1 MTNRDAFGAVTFRGA
16 EHLTDSHTYSS
27 AVSYPPRSARY
38 ARLWRWA
45 LIVLFVAYLCVVG
58 SIVFAPVHVDS
69 GEAGGSLREF
79 LERGHAQGWLP
90 GFITYASIEQLSNV
104 IMFAPGGFLLML
116 LLFCRTRPWRRVGA
130 ITLGAIAVS
139 AGIELIQTA
148 MPERTGDPLDV
159 LMNGTGAF
167 IGSLTVW
174 GVHSLW
180 MRWVKR

>member
-1 MTNRDAFGAVTFRGA
+1 MSGVVLSGRSGRVFRVIG
-16 EHLTDSHTYSS
+16 
-27 AVSYPPRSARY
+27 
-38 ARLWRWA
+38 WA
-45 LIVLFVAYLCVVG
+45 LFALYCAAVAT
-58 SIVFAPVHVDS
+58 IVFAPQHVDDN
-69 GEAGGSLREF
+69 EAGSRLASL
-79 LERGHAQGWLP
+79 LDTGHAQGWLP

-116 LLFCRTRPWRRVGA
+116 LLFSRTRPWRRVGA
-130 ITLGAIAVS
+130 ITLGAVAVS

-167 IGSLTVW
+167 VGSLTAW
-174 GVHSLW
+174 GVHGLW

>member
-1 MTNRDAFGAVTFRGA
+1 MSGVVLSGRSGRVLRAVG
-16 EHLTDSHTYSS
+16 
-27 AVSYPPRSARY
+27 
-38 ARLWRWA
+38 WA
-45 LIVLFVAYLCVVG
+45 LFALYCVAVAT
-58 SIVFAPVHVDS
+58 IVFAPQHVDDN
-69 GEAGGSLREF
+69 EAGSRLASL
-79 LERGHAQGWLP
+79 LDTGHAQGWLP

-116 LLFCRTRPWRRVGA
+116 LLFCRARPWRRVGV
-130 ITLGAIAVS
+130 ITLGAVAVS

-167 IGSLTVW
+167 VGSLTAW

-180 MRWVKR
+180 MRWGKR

>member
-1 MTNRDAFGAVTFRGA
+1 MNGVVLSGRSGRVFRAVG
-16 EHLTDSHTYSS
+16 
-27 AVSYPPRSARY
+27 
-38 ARLWRWA
+38 WA
-45 LIVLFVAYLCVVG
+45 LFALYCVAVAI
-58 SIVFAPVHVDS
+58 IVFAPQHVDDN
-69 GEAGGSLREF
+69 EAGSRLTSL
-79 LERGHAQGWLP
+79 LDAGHAQGWLP

-116 LLFCRTRPWRRVGA
+116 LLFSRTRPWRRVGA
-130 ITLGAIAVS
+130 ITLGAVAVS

-167 IGSLTVW
+167 IGSLTAW
-174 GVHSLW
+174 GVHGLW